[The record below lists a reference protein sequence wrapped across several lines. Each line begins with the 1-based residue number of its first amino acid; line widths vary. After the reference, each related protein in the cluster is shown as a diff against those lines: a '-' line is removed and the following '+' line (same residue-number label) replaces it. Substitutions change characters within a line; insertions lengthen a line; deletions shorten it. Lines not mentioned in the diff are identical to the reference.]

1 MRYNHVFMISGVKM
15 VSRNISRARCSE
27 AISKPL
33 VFISSLFGI
42 NYKERSRILYRLR
55 CLSKAPLQHQLLV
68 LNISKCLYKR
78 KRLHTIVLATSI
90 DSNFL

>member
-27 AISKPL
+27 AISKLL
-33 VFISSLFGI
+33 VFISGI
-42 NYKERSRILYRLR
+42 NYKERSRILYRFR
-55 CLSKAPLQHQLLV
+55 RLSKAPLQHQLLV
-68 LNISKCLYKR
+68 SNISKCLYKR
-78 KRLHTIVLATSI
+78 KRLHIIVLATSI

>member
-15 VSRNISRARCSE
+15 VSSNISRAHCSE

-33 VFISSLFGI
+33 LFISSLFGI

-55 CLSKAPLQHQLLV
+55 RLSKAPLQHQYWYQTFQ
-68 LNISKCLYKR
+68 S
-78 KRLHTIVLATSI
+78 ASI
-90 DSNFL
+90 KGSAFILSF

>member
-1 MRYNHVFMISGVKM
+1 M

-42 NYKERSRILYRLR
+42 NYKERSRILR
-55 CLSKAPLQHQLLV
+55 
-68 LNISKCLYKR
+68 ISFEALK
-78 KRLHTIVLATSI
+78 
-90 DSNFL
+90 

>member
-1 MRYNHVFMISGVKM
+1 MITEVKM
-15 VSRNISRARCSE
+15 VPCSVSHAHCSE

-42 NYKERSRILYRLR
+42 NYKERSRMLYRSR
-55 CLSKAPLQHQLLV
+55 RLSKVPLQHELLV

-78 KRLHTIVLATSI
+78 KRLHTVVLVTLI
-90 DSNFL
+90 NSNFL